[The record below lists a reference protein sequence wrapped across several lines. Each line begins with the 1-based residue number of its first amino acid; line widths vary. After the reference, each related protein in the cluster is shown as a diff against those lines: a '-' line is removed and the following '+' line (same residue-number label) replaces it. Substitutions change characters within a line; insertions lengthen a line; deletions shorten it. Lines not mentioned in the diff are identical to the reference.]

1 MEPREW
7 LEPAAVPG
15 GMDGFYKGVW
25 FCRATEMPAKDLK
38 RQTLARFLA
47 AGLGLGPGAQTRT
60 IGCVRLAAGATA
72 RGTGGDC
79 NAFVAFADADV
90 PRILAALAP
99 AGPPDDAFRPAGG
112 GAALAMAFDL
122 ERWTAGVADDF
133 DPDFALAYPP
143 PA

>member
-7 LEPAAVPG
+7 LEPGAVPG
-15 GMDGFYKGVW
+15 GMDGFHKGVW
-25 FCRATEMPAKDLK
+25 FCRATDMPAKDLK
-38 RQTLARFLA
+38 HQTLARILA

-72 RGTGGDC
+72 RGTGADC
-79 NAFVAFADADV
+79 NAFLAFADADV
-90 PRILAALAP
+90 PRVLAAVTP
-99 AGPPDDAFRPAGG
+99 AGPAAG
-112 GAALAMAFDL
+112 GAALAMAFNL
-122 ERWTAGVADDF
+122 ERWTAGVADEF